1 MNIIVKTTPWG
12 NQFANLQFVAELKR
26 LVLETIPERERLG

>member
-12 NQFANLQFVAELKR
+12 NELEVGELVAELKR